1 LTRLLIGKERGLAL
15 DIVPLFETID
25 DLANAADIM
34 RSLYQIGA
42 YRDHVRQRGNK
53 QTIMLGFSDG
63 TKDGGYLRANWSIF
77 RAKETLTAVSRE
89 FGITAIFFDGRGGP
103 PARGGGNT
111 HDFYASLG
119 STIEADQVQITIQG
133 QTISS
138 NFGKIASCKYNLEQ
152 LLSAG
157 LEGSVFEREDNQLSN
172 DDKELLDELAEEG
185 YKAYLDLKL
194 HPKFVPYLEKVTPL
208 SFFGDT
214 NIGSRPVKRSASE
227 GLKFEDL
234 RAIPFVG
241 SWAMMKQNIPGFYGV
256 GSALSTFIKKGEGE
270 KFKQLYQ
277 NSLFFRTLLG
287 NSMMSL
293 TKSYYPA
300 TAYLGQDPEFG
311 EFWKKMYAEFELSR
325 KRVLEISGTSELM
338 ETSPNIRTS
347 VRLRER
353 IVLPL
358 IAIQQY
364 ALIHLRNM
372 KEEDRPNEMKYRKLI
387 IRCMFGIINAA
398 RNSA

>member
-1 LTRLLIGKERGLAL
+1 LPL
-15 DIVPLFETID
+15 DIVPLFETIE
-25 DLANAADIM
+25 DLAHAQEIM
-34 RSLYQIGA
+34 DELYSIPE
-42 YRDHVRQRGNK
+42 YRKHLEKRDNK

-77 RAKETLTAVSRE
+77 RAKELLTEVSRK
-89 FGITAIFFDGRGGP
+89 FGITALFFDGRGGP

-119 STIEADQVQITIQG
+119 DTIENNEVQVTIQG

-138 NFGKIASCKYNLEQ
+138 NFGKVVSCQYNLEQ

-157 LEGSVFEREDNQLSN
+157 LEGRVFGHPSSKLS
-172 DDKELLDELAEEG
+172 DKDKKLMDELADAG
-185 YKAYLDLKL
+185 HRAYLDLKL
-194 HPKFVPYLEKVTPL
+194 HPKCVPYLEKVTPL
-208 SFFGDT
+208 PFFGDT
-214 NIGSRPVKRSASE
+214 NIGSRPVKRSGGD

-241 SWAMMKQNIPGFYGV
+241 SWAQMKQNIPGFYGV
-256 GSALSTFIKKGEGE
+256 GTALKELKGKNKWTELQSLY
-270 KFKQLYQ
+270 KQ
-277 NSLFFRTLLG
+277 SLFFRTLIG

-293 TKSYYPA
+293 SKSYYPA
-300 TAYLGQDPEFG
+300 TAYLSKDPEFG
-311 EFWKKMYAEFELSR
+311 EFWNKMNDEYQLSIQMLLELT
-325 KRVLEISGTSELM
+325 GMPELM
-338 ETSPNIRTS
+338 ENNGQIRES
-347 VRLRER
+347 IRLRER

-358 IAIQQY
+358 ITVQQF
-364 ALIHLRNM
+364 ALMRLRGQQD
-372 KEEDRPNEMKYRKLI
+372 KANETVYRKLI